1 MEAARCGSKNF
12 LIPRK
17 VGNKAGNKVSSCPA
31 RRAGLGGL
39 VHGQLG
45 CCTNWPTARYQPS
58 VWGQKSRGGKEP
70 PAPVLSP
77 FCLQTETPWAPCRPC
92 LWACHPATTTPPRT
106 ATSPDTTTCPP
117 CGIPRYPH
125 FGARTVEGPD
135 GVQRP
140 AHLFLLPK
148 AGDSAGCA
156 LPGEGENRRPRT
168 WTRLTDEENGDMGA
182 RLPVPCWDT
191 GWQEACIPFPQPIA
205 PQGPQGLCTYPGG
218 WGVAG

>member
-1 MEAARCGSKNF
+1 M
-12 LIPRK
+12 
-17 VGNKAGNKVSSCPA
+17 SSCPT

-45 CCTNWPTARYQPS
+45 CCTNWPTARHQPS
-58 VWGQKSRGGKEP
+58 VWGQKSQGGEEP

-92 LWACHPATTTPPRT
+92 LWACHLATTTPPRI
-106 ATSPDTTTCPP
+106 ATSPDTMTCPP

-156 LPGEGENRRPRT
+156 LPGEGENRQAENMDTSNRRREWRHGSQAPGSTLGHWLAGGLHSLSSAHRTPRPP
-168 WTRLTDEENGDMGA
+168 G
-182 RLPVPCWDT
+182 PVYISWWVGC
-191 GWQEACIPFPQPIA
+191 CRMSPISD
-205 PQGPQGLCTYPGG
+205 
-218 WGVAG
+218 